1 MNPVSRLL
9 PTNPRGRAAVWS
21 VLVFIGLALYTQ
33 VVLPGAGGGGRGTP
47 MAIVFSGL
55 VVGALNALTAAGIVL
70 IYRTHRVINF
80 AQTAVGAS
88 GGQLT
93 FQLLQLKH
101 APLWLAFPLGV
112 LFAAG
117 IGLVFELVV
126 VKRFFN
132 SARLT
137 LTVATIAIGD
147 LLQVVSAQGVN
158 HFPFFPRD
166 RSVQAE
172 LGLSSLRNLLPFSGW
187 SFRIGHFSLKF
198 GFADVFALEV
208 TVVALLLLAAF
219 FRFTRSGVAVRAM
232 AENSERATLL
242 GISVGKLSSMVW
254 IIAGA
259 LGGVGVILTGLVIT
273 PGTAAGF
280 APAVLLP
287 ALAAAV
293 IARMRS
299 LPIAVA
305 AAVAISILSSATA
318 FSLRNDVPLIQVG
331 LFLVIAVGLLLQ
343 RRSERRS
350 ERGVVTNWQAVEEQR
365 AVPKELR
372 AIPSVRYT
380 RWTVYALA
388 LLLLFGYPFV
398 FSTGLTVLGA
408 VIAINAIVGV
418 SLVVLTGWAG
428 QVSLGQFGFASV
440 GAVVAGALST
450 RVGLPFLLSVPL
462 GAVAAGA
469 VALVVGIPALRI
481 RGLFLAV
488 VTFAFAIAVS
498 VTLFQT
504 RYFGWLLPQQVKRPQ
519 LFFLNFEEDR
529 SMYFLCIAALVLTVV
544 AVTNLR
550 RSRFGRVLIA
560 ARENESNLQ
569 SFGVSAV
576 RAKLSAFAV
585 SGLIA
590 GLGGA
595 LLAFELRGVSVQSF
609 PPERS
614 VEVFLFVVLGGVT
627 SMGGVALGAIYYAL
641 VSYFFPTNF
650 VFQSLR
656 PFLTI
661 FVLWIS
667 PGGLVAL
674 INRVRDAALR
684 IIAQRRQ
691 IIVPSLFADYDAAVL
706 ERQLIPLS
714 DPLDAAGLAA
724 LDADERYVIAS
735 ELYAQGEHG
744 AQPRA
749 NREEGT
755 ALQAAAAAT
764 RDGGS

>member
-1 MNPVSRLL
+1 M
-9 PTNPRGRAAVWS
+9 
-21 VLVFIGLALYTQ
+21 LVFIGLAVYTQ
-33 VVLPGAGGGGRGTP
+33 LVLPGAGGGGRGTP

-147 LLQVVSAQGVN
+147 LLQVLSAQGVN

-172 LGLSSLRNLLPFSGW
+172 LGLNSLRNLLPFSGW

-208 TVVALLLLAAF
+208 TIVALLLLAAF

-305 AAVAISILSSATA
+305 AAVAISIVSSATA

-343 RRSERRS
+343 RRSDRRS
-350 ERGVVTNWQAVEEQR
+350 ERGVVTNWQAVEEER

-450 RVGLPFLLSVPL
+450 RVGLPFLLAVPL

-469 VALVVGIPALRI
+469 LALVVGIPALRI

-550 RSRFGRVLIA
+550 RSRFGRILIA
-560 ARENESNLQ
+560 ARENEANLQ

-691 IIVPSLFADYDAAVL
+691 IIVPSLFADFDATVL
-706 ERQLIPLS
+706 EKQLIPLS
-714 DPLDAAGLAA
+714 EPLDAAGLAA

-735 ELYAQGEHG
+735 ELYAQGEQG

-764 RDGGS
+764 REGGS

>member
-1 MNPVSRLL
+1 MNPLARLL
-9 PTNPRGRAAVWS
+9 PTNPRGRTAVWS
-21 VLVFIGLALYTQ
+21 ILAFAGLAIYTQ
-33 VVLPGAGGGGRGTP
+33 LVLPGAAGGGRGTP
-47 MAIVFSGL
+47 MGIVFRGL
-55 VVGALNALTAAGIVL
+55 VVGALNALVAAGIVL

-80 AQTAVGAS
+80 AQTAVGAT
-88 GGQLT
+88 GGELT

-112 LFAAG
+112 MLAAAV
-117 IGLVFELVV
+117 GLLFELVV

-147 LLQVVSAQGVN
+147 LLQVLSGRLVN

-166 RSVQAE
+166 RSIQAE
-172 LGLSSLRNLLPFSGW
+172 LGLTSLRNLLPFSGW
-187 SFRIGHFSLKF
+187 SFKVGGFSLRF

-219 FRFTRSGVAVRAM
+219 FRFTRAGVAVRAM

-242 GISVGKLSSMVW
+242 GISVGKLSSLVW

-273 PGTAAGF
+273 PGAASGF
-280 APAVLLP
+280 APGVLLP

-299 LPIAVA
+299 LPIAVS
-305 AAVAISILSSATA
+305 AAVAISIVSAATA
-318 FSLRNDVPLIQVG
+318 FSLRSDVPLIQVG
-331 LFLVIAVGLLLQ
+331 LFVVVAVGLLLQ

-350 ERGVVTNWQAVEEQR
+350 ERGAITNWEAVEEQR

-372 AIPSVRYT
+372 GISSVRYT

-398 FSTGLTVLGA
+398 FSTGLQVLGA
-408 VIAINAIVGV
+408 VIAINAIVGM

-428 QVSLGQFGFASV
+428 QVSLGQFGFASI
-440 GAVVAGALST
+440 GAVVAGALSS
-450 RVGLPFLLSVPL
+450 RVGLPFLVSVPL
-462 GAVAAGA
+462 GAIAAGA
-469 VALVVGIPALRI
+469 IALVVGIPALRI
-481 RGLFLAV
+481 RGLFLAI
-488 VTFAFAIAVS
+488 VTFAFAIAAS
-498 VTLFQT
+498 ATLFQD

-519 LFFLNFEEDR
+519 LFFLNFEDDR
-529 SMYFLCIAALVLTVV
+529 SMYFLCVAGLVLTVV
-544 AVTNLR
+544 VVTNLR

-560 ARENESNLQ
+560 ARENEANLQ

-691 IIVPSLFADYDAAVL
+691 IIVPSLFADYDPNVL
-706 ERQLIPLS
+706 EKQLIPLS
-714 DPLDAAGLAA
+714 EPLDAAGLAA
-724 LDADERYVIAS
+724 LSDDERFAMES
-735 ELYAQGEHG
+735 ELYARG
-744 AQPRA
+744 AAFDRRA
-749 NREEGT
+749 TREEGS

-764 RDGGS
+764 REVGS